1 MAGPK
6 IVRPPGLTETIYYK
20 DSAEFNRVIN
30 LSDAVFA
37 IAMTLLI
44 LTLDIPD
51 VTRAGLARALVD
63 QMSQFIAFILSF
75 ILVAIIWAQHH
86 SFMARLG
93 RLEPVLIGLN
103 LALLGVV
110 VSVPYPTNLI
120 GNDLGSRIAVIIF
133 ISVFMILSLLYL
145 LMSIRAQAIKAWIKP
160 ISVYH
165 FYWLL
170 AGWGA
175 GIMVLLTA
183 LVLSFWFPLTGLII
197 LAVSMVFGPLA
208 SRLTYME

>member
-6 IVRPPGLTETIYYK
+6 KVRPPGLLETSYK
-20 DSAEFNRVIN
+20 KDTAEFNRVIS

-37 IAMTLLI
+37 IAMTLLV

-51 VTRAGLARALVD
+51 VTGAGLARALAD
-63 QMSQFIAFILSF
+63 QLTQFIAFILSF
-75 ILVAIIWAQHH
+75 ILVAIIWVQHH
-86 SFMARLG
+86 SFIARLG

-103 LALLGVV
+103 LAVLGVV

-120 GNDLGSRIAVIIF
+120 GNDPRSRVAVIIF
-133 ISVFMILSLLYL
+133 ISVFIILSLLYL
-145 LMSIRAQAIKAWIKP
+145 LLAVRTQAIKAWIKP
-160 ISVYH
+160 VSLNH
-165 FYWLL
+165 FYWML
-170 AGWGA
+170 ASWGA
-175 GIMVLLTA
+175 GIMVMLAA
-183 LVLSFWFPLTGLII
+183 LVLSFWYPLTGLII

>member
-1 MAGPK
+1 MAGSK
-6 IVRPPGLTETIYYK
+6 KVRPPGLLKTSYDK
-20 DSAEFNRVIN
+20 DTAEFNRVIN

-37 IAMTLLI
+37 IAMTLLV

-51 VTRAGLARALVD
+51 VSGAKLESALAD
-63 QMSQFIAFILSF
+63 QLTQFIAFILSF
-75 ILVAIIWAQHH
+75 TLVAIIWAQHH
-86 SFMARLG
+86 SFVARLG
-93 RLEPVLIGLN
+93 RLEPILIGLN

-120 GNDLGSRIAVIIF
+120 GNDPGSRVAVIIF
-133 ISVFMILSLLYL
+133 ISVFIVLSLLYL
-145 LMSIRAQAIKAWIKP
+145 LMSVRAQAVNAWIEP
-160 ISVYH
+160 VSVQH

-170 AGWGA
+170 ASWGA
-175 GIMVLLTA
+175 GIIVLLAA
-183 LVLSFWFPLTGLII
+183 LVLSFWYPLAGLII

>member
-6 IVRPPGLTETIYYK
+6 KVRPPGLFKTSYDK
-20 DSAEFNRVIN
+20 DTAEFNRVIN

-37 IAMTLLI
+37 IAMTLLV

-51 VTRAGLARALVD
+51 VTGAGLARALAD
-63 QMSQFIAFILSF
+63 QLTQFIAFLLSF
-75 ILVAIIWAQHH
+75 ILVAIIWVQHH
-86 SFMARLG
+86 SFMARLA

-120 GNDLGSRIAVIIF
+120 GNDPGSRVAVIIF
-133 ISVFMILSLLYL
+133 ISVFVLLSLLYL
-145 LMSIRAQAIKAWIKP
+145 LMSVRTQAIKAWIKP
-160 ISVYH
+160 VSVNH
-165 FYWLL
+165 FYWML
-170 AGWGA
+170 ASWGA
-175 GIMVLLTA
+175 GIMVLLAA
-183 LVLSFWFPLTGLII
+183 LVLSFWYPLTGLII

>member
-1 MAGPK
+1 MAGSK
-6 IVRPPGLTETIYYK
+6 KVRPPGLLKTSYDK
-20 DSAEFNRVIN
+20 DTAEFNRVVN

-37 IAMTLLI
+37 IAMTLLV

-51 VTRAGLARALVD
+51 VTGAGLVRALAD
-63 QMSQFIAFILSF
+63 QLTQFIAFILSF

-86 SFMARLG
+86 SFVARLG
-93 RLEPVLIGLN
+93 RLEPILIGLN

-120 GNDLGSRIAVIIF
+120 GNDPRSRVAVIIF
-133 ISVFMILSLLYL
+133 ISVFIALSLLYL
-145 LMSIRAQAIKAWIKP
+145 LMAVRAQAVQAWIEP
-160 ISVYH
+160 VSVQH

-170 AGWGA
+170 ASWGA
-175 GIMVLLTA
+175 GIMVMLAA
-183 LVLSFWFPLTGLII
+183 LVISFWYPLAGLII